1 MKRMLYLGILAAGSV
16 PAASS
21 AQQVCIDFSQAEEL
35 LQGPINDC
43 GSYVGPI
50 DPGPADAYAVQFSVP
65 RGAASQGWIYYTTD
79 GSAPEGALGVPSGT
93 TLVAT
98 AAPGCTYGLGSDLR
112 DALRGS
118 IPVQPLNTPVAF
130 ILSVR
135 AAAAPAQESFLGI
148 GDGFCG
154 CSQAGC
160 AQPFTYTVA
169 RIGPTPVDDVILV
182 LQDTPRSLSG
192 RGVMVNDRYVSEGV
206 IAELRRDAEFEGH
219 LSFESDGSLVYEPA
233 PGFVG
238 DDSIRYRLSD
248 GEISS
253 DPAQITFKVRAAP
266 ALAAVSPVSAGE
278 SCPTGGQRIDT
289 GYDNGS
295 GGGTFLDGILQP
307 GEVTATRYV
316 CNGDSGTHGAAGEP
330 GRVALVSVGKEPAG
344 ANCAAGG
351 QRIQV
356 GIDANANGAL
366 EEDEVTSTSF
376 ACDGAR
382 GKSGCSVAPGSVS
395 LLGAMGSLAYLGAMR
410 RRRAAAR
417 RFAAAAEGENR

>member
-1 MKRMLYLGILAAGSV
+1 MKRMLCLGILAAGSV

-21 AQQVCIDFSQAEEL
+21 AQHVCIDFSQAEEL
-35 LQGPINDC
+35 LEGPINDC
-43 GSYVGPI
+43 GSYVSPI

-65 RGAASQGWIYYTTD
+65 HGAASQGWIYYTTD
-79 GSAPEGALGVPSGT
+79 GSAPEGALGVPSAT
-93 TLVAT
+93 TQVAA
-98 AAPGCTYGLGSDLR
+98 AAPGCTYGLGSEQS
-112 DALRGS
+112 DALKGS
-118 IPVQPLNTPVAF
+118 IPVQPLNTQVAF
-130 ILSVR
+130 ILSAR
-135 AAAAPAQESFLGI
+135 AAAAPAQESFLGTE
-148 GDGFCG
+148 DLCG

-169 RIGPTPVDDVILV
+169 SIGPTPVDDVILV

-206 IAELRRDAEFEGH
+206 IAELGRDAEFVGH

-253 DPAQITFKVRAAP
+253 DSAQITFKVRAAP

-278 SCPTGGQRIDT
+278 SCPAGGQRIDT

-316 CNGDSGTHGAAGEP
+316 CNGASGTHGAAGEP
-330 GRVALVSVGKEPAG
+330 GKVALVAVGKEPAG
-344 ANCAAGG
+344 ANCAAAG
-351 QRIQV
+351 QKIQV

-366 EEDEVTSTSF
+366 DEDEVTSTSF

-382 GKSGCSVAPGSVS
+382 GKSGCSAAPGTAS

-410 RRRAAAR
+410 RRRAGVR
-417 RFAAAAEGENR
+417 EFAAAAEGEDR